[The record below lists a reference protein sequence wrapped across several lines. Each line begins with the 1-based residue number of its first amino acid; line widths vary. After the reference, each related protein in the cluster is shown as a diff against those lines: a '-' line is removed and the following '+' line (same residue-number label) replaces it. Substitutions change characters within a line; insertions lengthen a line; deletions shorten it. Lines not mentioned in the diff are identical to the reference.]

1 MAPLP
6 SDLEN
11 SILGRLPPEL
21 RLMVYRACFEGADKL
36 IRLNQATL
44 LQSIDPENRRASKMG
59 ILLAP
64 LQVSSQMR
72 REAIGLLLGGQT
84 VVIYKN
90 LYTITVNTPMI
101 LLTPHHVVS
110 WGSVINRI
118 PAHLRSR
125 NLTYELQHDCKLDGQ
140 VVYNPPLTGAY
151 FASSI
156 DSLVTAMQP
165 CELVLSVNSTYHKI
179 AVHHRSVSYHDSR
192 SGGPWGPA
200 CALDKT
206 MTEQD
211 CEQMVVRFSAA
222 NAAKAHK
229 QVAEAFTKKRRLL
242 EVHRAH
248 RICFIRLSNIDNAL
262 AALARAENM
271 VNAMVG
277 HLTPASL
284 RYRAMGLI

>member
-1 MAPLP
+1 MAPP
-6 SDLEN
+6 PTDLEN

-21 RLMVYRACFEGADKL
+21 RLMVYRCCFEDADKL

-72 REAIGLLLGGQT
+72 REAIDLLLGGQT

-90 LYTITVNTPMI
+90 LYTRTVNTPMI
-101 LLTPHHVVS
+101 LLTPHHIVS

-118 PAHLRSR
+118 PTHLRSR

-140 VVYNPPLTGAY
+140 VAYEPPLTGVY

-156 DSLVTAMQP
+156 DQLVTAMQP
-165 CELVLSVNSTYHKI
+165 CELVLSVNFTYHKI
-179 AVHHRSVSYHDSR
+179 ALNHRSASYHDA
-192 SGGPWGPA
+192 GGPWGPA

-211 CEQMVVRFSAA
+211 CEQMVVKFSAA

-229 QVAEAFTKKRRLL
+229 QVAEAFAEKRRQL
-242 EVHRAH
+242 EVHRSH
-248 RICFIRLSNIDNAL
+248 SICFIRLSNIDNAL
-262 AALARAENM
+262 AALAKAENM

-284 RYRAMGLI
+284 RYRAMGLLR